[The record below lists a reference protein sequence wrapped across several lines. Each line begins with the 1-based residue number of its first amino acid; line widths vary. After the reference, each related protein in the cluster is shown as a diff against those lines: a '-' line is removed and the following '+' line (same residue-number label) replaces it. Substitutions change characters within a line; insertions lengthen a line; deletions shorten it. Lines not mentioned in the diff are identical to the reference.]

1 MADSTHV
8 QRLMVM
14 PHPPSMSSHPVPR
27 HYHVMLRWQCSP
39 RHLLPRPT
47 VPPTTTTTTI
57 TTTTTAACRATSIAT
72 SAAHAR
78 AACVSSAQ
86 EGLRMMRKLGP
97 EINVPIHVYGPETH
111 MTAVVQL
118 ALGIPMPD
126 SMRMESSVVAAE
138 FERLSHESGVRP
150 FSPRAVMSPSM
161 AAAGAGAGRAETPPV
176 TELGAPATPT
186 AVEPGRPSRRTF
198 CYCTPPPPHCV
209 VCAGLAVCYDT
220 FSPTTR
226 CIVYGL
232 QNRAVQVSV
241 VQRRGLWRGYSVCG
255 GVVVNVM

>member
-1 MADSTHV
+1 
-8 QRLMVM
+8 
-14 PHPPSMSSHPVPR
+14 
-27 HYHVMLRWQCSP
+27 
-39 RHLLPRPT
+39 
-47 VPPTTTTTTI
+47 
-57 TTTTTAACRATSIAT
+57 
-72 SAAHAR
+72 
-78 AACVSSAQ
+78 
-86 EGLRMMRKLGP
+86 MMRKLGP

-176 TELGAPATPT
+176 AELGAPATPT

-198 CYCTPPPPHCV
+198 CYCTPLPSPPSLCCMRWSRSVLRHVLADDAMHRVRPAEPCSPGECHAASCAAEGLFRRV
-209 VCAGLAVCYDT
+209 MWVCRWCPAGCPVLLSST
-220 FSPTTR
+220 
-226 CIVYGL
+226 
-232 QNRAVQVSV
+232 
-241 VQRRGLWRGYSVCG
+241 
-255 GVVVNVM
+255 